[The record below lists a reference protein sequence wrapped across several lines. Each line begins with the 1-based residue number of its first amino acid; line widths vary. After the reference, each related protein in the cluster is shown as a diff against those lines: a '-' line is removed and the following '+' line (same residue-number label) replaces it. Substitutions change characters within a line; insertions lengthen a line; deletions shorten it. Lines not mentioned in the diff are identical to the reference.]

1 MARPMTPAERLVGRR
16 MPPAP
21 RHMDTLM
28 ASFVTDDGTS
38 HGRMAPDESWLK
50 PAHLKARRSGWIRH
64 SGIVFKMQGERGSG
78 TGLWFPTDK
87 GISEA
92 VEARARVKAIEEA
105 RREWAREH
113 HALLIGARDSES

>member
-1 MARPMTPAERLVGRR
+1 MPRPMTPAERLVGRR

-21 RHMDTLM
+21 RHIDTVM
-28 ASFVTDDGTS
+28 ASFVTEDGTS

-64 SGIVFKMQGERGSG
+64 SGVTVKMQGERGSG
-78 TGLWFPTDK
+78 SGVWFPTER
-87 GISEA
+87 GV
-92 VEARARVKAIEEA
+92 VEAMAARERVKAAEAA

-113 HALLIGARDSES
+113 HALIAKPRDA